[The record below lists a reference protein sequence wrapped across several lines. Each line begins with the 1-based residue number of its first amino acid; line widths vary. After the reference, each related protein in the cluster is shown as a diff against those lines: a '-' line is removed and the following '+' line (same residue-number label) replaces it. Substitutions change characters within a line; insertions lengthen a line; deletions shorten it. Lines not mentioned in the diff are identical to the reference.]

1 MIQFKVKSE
10 VRGIE
15 RKLERAR
22 ERAQRRLSMQVLK
35 DSNYYI
41 PKDTGALET
50 SGIID
55 STDREVSWNMNYAK
69 RLYWNPQF
77 NFSKDVNPNARGL
90 WFEEAKAQKLNSWM
104 QVVKDEYK

>member
-1 MIQFKVKSE
+1 MNVRCEFDGIRKKIKKGKNNAQKVLVE
-10 VRGIE
+10 H
-15 RKLERAR
+15 
-22 ERAQRRLSMQVLK
+22 VLK

-50 SGIID
+50 SGTIS
-55 STDREVSWNMNYAK
+55 STGKQVIWNTPYAR